1 VNESKRNRDT
11 INIVNKINNFIEKDI
26 EFKQKLIIYS
36 LIDIDYD
43 GNNLLS
49 FGIYFFE
56 KKR

>member
-49 FGIYFFE
+49 FGIYFF
-56 KKR
+56 